1 MFYKYKFMNRPSA
14 KQIRIWVEKISESDR
29 EAFDSLF
36 RALYPQLV
44 MFSMRYTQNKAVA
57 SDLVQDAFLILW
69 NKRRELELGQSTKAY
84 LYSIVRNSSLN
95 YIRDHSSKT
104 VGLEEAEVEV
114 EVDESRLESI
124 DEMKESEGL
133 INLIRGWIEELPE
146 RRCEAFKL
154 SRYEGLDHEEI
165 AEVMDISA
173 NTVNNHIVSAL
184 EYLRE
189 RHNEYRK
196 EANNK
201 L

>member
-1 MFYKYKFMNRPSA
+1 MNRPSA

-44 MFSMRYTQNKAVA
+44 TFSMRYTRSKAVA
-57 SDLVQDAFLILW
+57 SDLAQDAFLILW
-69 NKRRELELGQSTKAY
+69 NKRRELELEQSTKAY

-95 YIRDHSSKT
+95 YIRDHSSRT

-114 EVDESRLESI
+114 DKHRPESI
-124 DEMKESEGL
+124 HEMEASERLVSL
-133 INLIRGWIEELPE
+133 IKRWIEELPE

-154 SRYEGLDHEEI
+154 SRFEGLDHDEI
-165 AEVMDISA
+165 AKVMDISS
-173 NTVNNHIVSAL
+173 NTVNNHIVAAL

-189 RHNEYRK
+189 RHNKYRK

-201 L
+201 S

>member
-1 MFYKYKFMNRPSA
+1 MNIPSA

-44 MFSMRYTQNKAVA
+44 TFSMRYTRSKAVA

-69 NKRRELELGQSTKAY
+69 NKRRELEPGHSTKAY

-104 VGLEEAEVEV
+104 VGLEEL
-114 EVDESRLESI
+114 DELGLEPNHEI
-124 DEMKESEGL
+124 EESDGL

-154 SRYEGLDHEEI
+154 SRFEGLDHEEI

-184 EYLRE
+184 DYLRD
-189 RHNEYRK
+189 RHNAYRK

-201 L
+201 S

>member
-1 MFYKYKFMNRPSA
+1 MNRPSA

-44 MFSMRYTQNKAVA
+44 TFSMRYTRSKAVA

-69 NKRRELELGQSTKAY
+69 KKRRELVLEQSTKAY

-104 VGLEEAEVEV
+104 VTLEEAEVEL
-114 EVDESRLESI
+114 DEPRLESNH
-124 DEMKESEGL
+124 EMEEPEEL

-154 SRYEGLDHEEI
+154 SRFEGLDHEEI

-184 EYLRE
+184 DYLRE

-201 L
+201 S